1 LQFGHP
7 QNIDDR
13 KVRKEITKHG
23 KRAKSKTAFATRK
36 ESKKS
41 HEKNY
46 EFSRQFF
53 EKKNEDKIQERQMYK
68 TSILE
73 PKNTHTH
80 THRHDKSKIA
90 LLASTTGI

>member
-7 QNIDDR
+7 QNIDNR

-23 KRAKSKTAFATRK
+23 KRAKSKTAFARK

-53 EKKNEDKIQERQMYK
+53 EKKNEDKSQERQMYK

>member
-7 QNIDDR
+7 QNIDGI

-41 HEKNY
+41 HEKNH

-53 EKKNEDKIQERQMYK
+53 EKKKEDKSQERQKYK
-68 TSILE
+68 TSISE
-73 PKNTHTH
+73 PKNTHTR

-90 LLASTTGI
+90 LLASMTGI